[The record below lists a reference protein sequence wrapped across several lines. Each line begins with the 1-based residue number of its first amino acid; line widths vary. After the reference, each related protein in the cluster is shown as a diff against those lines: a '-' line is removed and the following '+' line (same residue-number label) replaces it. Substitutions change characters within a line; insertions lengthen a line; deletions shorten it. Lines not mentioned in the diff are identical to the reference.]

1 MRIMSLYTLAPTNN
15 GHPRHFLKIVVDA
28 RVCNIHVNN
37 DKVAY
42 IGTNLGGRYAPTVY
56 IYIYIYTIYTLPG
69 QKYLN
74 TSIFSI
80 QNSIKFVFFRIC

>member
-1 MRIMSLYTLAPTNN
+1 MWLIKNNIQKVRILLFKQCTLAPTNN

-56 IYIYIYTIYTLPG
+56 ICIYYYIHTAWP
-69 QKYLN
+69 K
-74 TSIFSI
+74 
-80 QNSIKFVFFRIC
+80 VFEHINILHSK